1 MAEFVSVDKNKYKIV
16 GTLTEEDINRINSF
30 KNRTT
35 IILDNTVGLSSELVS
50 KIESD
55 RVVFSIK
62 GGLDYDTKEKYKA
75 QKYVDRTFVSP
86 SGLKNIIKYFEYTE
100 SMIDPNWNEF
110 EKAMFLYN
118 ALVVDMEYAE
128 NYEKI
133 QSAGTTERS
142 LNGILYG
149 KLVCAGFAQVY
160 KEMLDRVGIKNYY
173 QNQKDVHAFNVI
185 EVDGKKYGVDVTWDN
200 NDKKNNNGRC
210 GFGRFGHDPEFYT
223 RHGHQLYKDVD
234 VSDDFE
240 KTVIERVYDT
250 DEEVYDLSLLSMDQL
265 NEYYSHIASR
275 VNGRRPFRYN
285 LQDQPLEIKNK
296 YLPVDT
302 VDLRLKQEATQEYP
316 IVVILDFLKRRNA
329 LQVDSQLIEA
339 FSSRKGY
346 LLDIG
351 DSEEKYRYGMD
362 LSLIGIDNYK
372 IDRDGTITFENG
384 NERRHSAIRG
394 TLADFSNMPQEE
406 LNTLC
411 NNFNQYLNQ
420 YLNKY
425 ISDIINNLD
434 TLLANYEYKPD
445 EWDTNRAIENGNIYT
460 KLAII
465 VNSRD
470 YLIQSGLSEQEVD
483 SIIQRITSKYNE
495 IHKPY
500 ESTTIQKDH
509 DLDFLSAVFDDLNM
523 VWQTIEYDL
532 QKQITE
538 EEFISLYGNV
548 DYMIQLF
555 EKYITIAGD
564 KKFKF
569 DEYDISKEDLQ
580 QLLNKVIQDY
590 QKKQMLN
597 ESTEVEEIQSS
608 GMHR

>member
-1 MAEFVSVDKNKYKIV
+1 MAEFLSVDKNKYKIV

-35 IILDNTVGLSSELVS
+35 IILDNTVGLSGKLVS

-86 SGLKNIIKYFEYTE
+86 SGLKKIIKYFEYNE
-100 SMIDPNWNEF
+100 SLIDPNWNEF

-128 NYEKI
+128 DYDKI

-160 KEMLDRVGIKNYY
+160 KEILDRVGIKNYY

-200 NDKKNNNGRC
+200 NDKKNNNGKC

-250 DEEVYDLSLLSMDQL
+250 DEEIYDLSLLSMDQL
-265 NEYYSHIASR
+265 NEYYSHIVSR
-275 VNGRRPFRYN
+275 VNSRKPFRYN
-285 LQDQPLEIKNK
+285 LQDQPIEIKNK

-316 IVVILDFLKRRNA
+316 IVVILDFLKKRNA
-329 LQVDSQLIEA
+329 LHVDSQLIKA
-339 FSSRKGY
+339 FSSRMGY

-351 DSEEKYRYGMD
+351 DSEGKYRYGMD

-372 IDRDGTITFENG
+372 IDRDGIITFENG
-384 NERRHSAIRG
+384 SERRHSAIRG
-394 TLADFSNMPQEE
+394 TFANFSNMPQEE

-411 NNFNQYLNQ
+411 DSFNKYLNQ

-434 TLLANYEYKPD
+434 ILLANYEYKPD

-460 KLAII
+460 KLATI

-470 YLIQSGLSEQEVD
+470 YLIQSGMSEQEAN

-495 IHKPY
+495 IHEPY
-500 ESTTIQKDH
+500 ESTTSQKNL

-538 EEFISLYGNV
+538 EEFIYLYGNV

-597 ESTEVEEIQSS
+597 ESAEVEETQSS
-608 GMHR
+608 GIHR